1 VAGVS
6 RDRISHLAWRLDPQ
20 HELRPG
26 DDAQTHDYYFTIP
39 VEWARRWPGEDLWE
53 AHLR

>member
-1 VAGVS
+1 
-6 RDRISHLAWRLDPQ
+6 L

-26 DDAQTHDYYFTIP
+26 EDAQTHRYYFTTP